1 MTQQRPLHEA
11 LAILDPPTLT
21 TVSES
26 FIKFS
31 EIFDSIMIKTLS
43 LKVELIFIYKYNYI
57 HNVYNYITWY
67 EAQGHIGRSL
77 DWNPRQRTF

>member
-43 LKVELIFIYKYNYI
+43 LKVELIFIYKY
-57 HNVYNYITWY
+57 ITRLHGMKPKDTSAGRW
-67 EAQGHIGRSL
+67 IG
-77 DWNPRQRTF
+77 TFVNLHPE